1 MTALAI
7 ETEHIKF
14 EITGEVVAKMRRFWR
29 EHDFTMGI
37 DLLDAQH
44 MWLIALV
51 FHLENLLKATSRDE
65 PQIKG
70 VLTECVNYAQTHF
83 RAEEVLLHAAGYPTE
98 DAHVKQHR
106 NFTSNIQSIMA
117 KTEGNAVD
125 LGKFLQN
132 WLVQHIKKED
142 IDYRDFLK
150 QSGFDA
156 NAYFQSTIA
165 AGSEFSL
172 TAQQLELHAAI
183 GQNDEIISGVSDVVL
198 AEIRRLWRSF
208 SIRLYVPLID
218 MQHLWLIKMVVELEV
233 SLKEDYDKRAH
244 LLADMLPDV
253 KRYVHE
259 HFSAEEY
266 MMESLGYDMRVAHKK
281 QHSAFVKT
289 IEDHNTDYKAGT
301 RSAATLLVRDLKDW
315 LLSHILI
322 EDAKFAKLCREKN
335 TEALQLSKQLINGK
349 KVQFKKAQILLYQY
363 ITGQAGKLPERK

>member
-14 EITGEVVAKMRRFWR
+14 EITGEVVGKMRRFWR

-51 FHLENLLKATSRDE
+51 FHIENLLKAAVRDD
-65 PQIKG
+65 PQIEG
-70 VLTECVNYAQTHF
+70 VLSECVNYAQTHF
-83 RAEEVLLHAAGYPTE
+83 RAEEALLHAAGYPIE
-98 DAHVKQHR
+98 QAHVMQHR
-106 NFTSNIQSIMA
+106 NFTANIQNLIA
-117 KTEGNAVD
+117 NTEGNAVN

-132 WLVQHIKKED
+132 WLVQHIKKDD
-142 IDYRDFLK
+142 IAYRDFLK
-150 QSGFDA
+150 QSDFDA
-156 NAYFQSTIA
+156 NAYFQSIVA
-165 AGSEFSL
+165 SSSEFNL
-172 TAQQLELHAAI
+172 TPQQLELHAAI
-183 GQNDEIISGVSDVVL
+183 VQNNEIVPGVSDVVL

-208 SIRLYVPLID
+208 SIRLYVPMID

-233 SLKEDYDKRAH
+233 SLKEEYEKRTH
-244 LLADMLPDV
+244 LLTEMLPEV

-259 HFSAEEY
+259 HFSAEEC
-266 MMESLGYDMRVAHKK
+266 MMEKLGYDLRVAHKK
-281 QHSAFVKT
+281 QHAAFVKT
-289 IEDHNTDYKAGT
+289 IESHNADYIAGT

-335 TEALQLSKQLINGK
+335 AEALQVSKQLITEK
-349 KVQFKKAQILLYQY
+349 TVQFKKAQILLYQY
-363 ITGQAGKLPERK
+363 VTGQAGASLRRK

>member
-1 MTALAI
+1 MSPLAI
-7 ETEHIKF
+7 ETENVKF
-14 EITGEVVAKMRRFWR
+14 EISGEVIAKMRRFWR

-51 FHLENLLKATSRDE
+51 FHIESLLKAAARDE
-65 PQIKG
+65 HEIEG
-70 VLTECVNYAQTHF
+70 VLRECIAYAQTHF
-83 RAEEVLLHAAGYPTE
+83 RAEEMLLHALKYPE
-98 DAHVKQHR
+98 EEGHAKQHR
-106 NFTSNIQSIMA
+106 NFVTNIQQLVSGVGEQSGDA
-117 KTEGNAVD
+117 AS

-142 IDYRDFLK
+142 IAYCNFLR

-156 NAYFQSTIA
+156 NGYFQSVIA
-165 AGSEFSL
+165 SGSEFSL

-183 GQNDEIISGVSDVVL
+183 IENNEIVPGVSDTVL
-198 AEIRRLWRSF
+198 AEIRRLWRSY

-218 MQHLWLIKMVVELEV
+218 MQHLWLIKMVVELEI

-244 LLADMLPDV
+244 LLAEMLPEV

-259 HFSAEEY
+259 HFSAEEF
-266 MMESLGYDMRVAHKK
+266 MMEKLGYEVRAAHKK
-281 QHSAFVKT
+281 QHAAFVKT
-289 IEDHNTDYKAGT
+289 VEEHNTDYIAGT

-335 TEALQLSKQLINGK
+335 AEALQVSKQLIAEK
-349 KVQFKKAQILLYQY
+349 MVQFKKAQILLYQY
-363 ITGQAGKLPERK
+363 ATGQTTK